1 MVVIGSMGRL
11 NIELLGW
18 DDDAGSN
25 NDPEPS
31 LGATGAL
38 LAFDPPTSPPQEA
51 AADGSLLYSE
61 LEATQPYHGS
71 GFESMGST
79 FYRHFAPAAV
89 PSRGPL
95 HKKRLAAAPKPC
107 TNGELPP
114 WISMRGSGHLKGSS
128 KRTKPKIDA
137 GESLQ
142 STLRRLRGAY
152 LPLHAE
158 EQARI
163 PLMASGLDVQE
174 MNREHERMIGNR
186 LEGLVTLNRELHYS
200 VDSFWRRRRTWTRRG
215 GRRKPKPA
223 PESAIEDFD
232 QPRRPDCEEVR
243 NIYRANAKLI
253 PPPKSG
259 LDTSNP
265 CALYVH
271 RPHPEPEEPEG
282 NNEEEPEVLEDPL
295 SPQHKDFVMLSPA
308 QMRVKIFEMSNEMSG
323 ILKEAHAMAPPRYMN
338 D

>member
-1 MVVIGSMGRL
+1 MGL

-18 DDDAGSN
+18 DDDATKLASEGSQPAIEAPSVPV
-25 NDPEPS
+25 DAPE
-31 LGATGAL
+31 
-38 LAFDPPTSPPQEA
+38 SPPPV
-51 AADGSLLYSE
+51 DPDKGDDMLYSE
-61 LEATQPYHGS
+61 LEATRAHPQY
-71 GFESMGST
+71 FESMGTT
-79 FYRHFAPAAV
+79 FYRHFAQQSN

-107 TNGELPP
+107 TNGDLPP
-114 WISMRGSGHLKGSS
+114 WISMRGSGSLKASK
-128 KRTKPKIDA
+128 KRTTSKMCS

-163 PLMASGLDVQE
+163 PLMASGLDVDE
-174 MNREHERMIGNR
+174 TNREHERRMGHR
-186 LEGLVTLNRELHYS
+186 LEGLISLNRELHYS

-215 GRRKPKPA
+215 GRRKEKPA

-232 QPRRPDCEEVR
+232 LPRAPDCEEMR

-253 PPPKSG
+253 PPPRSG

-271 RPHPEPEEPEG
+271 RPHPEPEPEPEP
-282 NNEEEPEVLEDPL
+282 EQEPEEQEDKE
-295 SPQHKDFVMLSPA
+295 SPQNKDFVLLSPA
-308 QMRVKIFEMSNEMSG
+308 EMRVKIFQMSNEMSG
-323 ILKEAHAMAPPRYMN
+323 LLKEAHAMVPPK
-338 D
+338 DV